1 MADRVVVLSIR
12 VQQNAR
18 GGKDPDRSV
27 ICSVKGGRS
36 EMIKALS
43 SLQDL
48 RRRIYHKAKS
58 EQTHRFWGLF
68 VHVAK
73 LDTLTEAYQQAKRNG
88 GVPGL
93 DGQTFADIEASGRDP
108 FLAGLRDEL
117 LAGTYHPQPNR
128 AVEIPKEKGKV
139 RKLQI
144 PCIRDRVVK
153 GALKLI
159 LEAIFEADFCPN
171 SYGYR
176 PKRSPHQAL
185 AEVRRSVL
193 RRMSTVIEVD
203 LARYFDTI
211 RHDLLLQQIA
221 RRVQD
226 PAVLHLVKQILKA
239 GGKRGVP
246 QGGPF
251 SPLAANIYLNEVD
264 WAFDGI
270 RRQTAQGPYEAVN
283 YHRFADDI
291 VITVSGHQTKRG
303 WAARAL
309 QRLQE
314 HLTRLRVEVNPEKTK
329 VVDLLRGE
337 AFEFLGFELRRVTN
351 RARDG
356 QFILLTP
363 RKKAR
368 LILKARVRETLRRGG
383 TTPLKELIA
392 RLNTVLQGWVQYF
405 RVGNASR
412 AFSEI
417 REYVEM
423 KVRSL
428 LTRRKRRRKRSVGW
442 RRWSNEYLYDVLG
455 LFWDWK
461 LSPLPSAST
470 YQ

>member
-1 MADRVVVLSIR
+1 
-12 VQQNAR
+12 
-18 GGKDPDRSV
+18 
-27 ICSVKGGRS
+27 
-36 EMIKALS
+36 MIKAPS

-58 EQTHRFWGLF
+58 DKPHRFWGLL

-73 LDTLTEAYQQAKRNG
+73 PETLAAAYQQAKRNG

-93 DGQTFADIEASGRDP
+93 DGQTFADIEAAGLDH
-108 FLAGLRDEL
+108 FLAAIRDEL
-117 LAGTYHPQPNR
+117 LAGTYQPQPNR
-128 AVEIPKEKGKV
+128 VVEIPKDKGKV

-144 PCIRDRVVK
+144 PCIRDRVVQ

-176 PKRSPHQAL
+176 PKRSPYQAL
-185 AEVRRSVL
+185 AEVRRSLL
-193 RRMSTVIEVD
+193 RRMSTVIAVD
-203 LARYFDTI
+203 LDRYFDTI

-239 GGKRGVP
+239 GGTIGVP

-251 SPLAANIYLNEVD
+251 SPLAANIYLTEVD
-264 WAFDGI
+264 WAFDAI

-291 VITVSGHQTKRG
+291 VITVSGHHTKRG

-309 QRLQE
+309 QRLRE
-314 HLTRLRVEVNPEKTK
+314 HLARLGVEVNLEKTK
-329 VVDLLRGE
+329 VVDTVRGE
-337 AFEFLGFELRRVTN
+337 TFAFLGFEFR
-351 RARDG
+351 RARKRTGDG
-356 QFILLTP
+356 HFILLTP

-368 LILKARVRETLRRGG
+368 LAIKARLRELLRHSGS
-383 TTPLKELIA
+383 TPLKEVMAQLNLILA
-392 RLNTVLQGWVQYF
+392 GWVQYF

-417 REYVEM
+417 RDYVEM
-423 KVRSL
+423 KIRIL
-428 LTRRKRRRKRSVGW
+428 LTRRKRRHKRSVGW
-442 RRWSNEYLYDVLG
+442 RRWSNEYLYGVLG

-461 LSPLPSAST
+461 LRPLPSAKA

>member
-1 MADRVVVLSIR
+1 MRFQSRLSNELENLRCPKSRRTSASAATSCTIGLRASISPPVNLPLQALSPGFSLSISR
-12 VQQNAR
+12 LSN
-18 GGKDPDRSV
+18 GCDSGSSNPL
-27 ICSVKGGRS
+27 
-36 EMIKALS
+36 ALPKT
-43 SLQDL
+43 LHL
-48 RRRIYHKAKS
+48 KTLL
-58 EQTHRFWGLF
+58 EE
-68 VHVAK
+68 VHY
-73 LDTLTEAYQQAKRNG
+73 EAT
-88 GVPGL
+88 VP
-93 DGQTFADIEASGRDP
+93 S
-108 FLAGLRDEL
+108 
-117 LAGTYHPQPNR
+117 
-128 AVEIPKEKGKV
+128 
-139 RKLQI
+139 
-144 PCIRDRVVK
+144 IRDRVVQ

-176 PKRSPHQAL
+176 PKRSPHQTL
-185 AEVRRSVL
+185 AEVRRSLL

-211 RHDLLLQQIA
+211 RHALLLQQIA

-239 GGKRGVP
+239 GGKIGVP

-264 WAFDGI
+264 WAFDAI

-291 VITVSGHQTKRG
+291 VVTVSGHDSKRG

-314 HLTRLRVEVNPEKTK
+314 HLTRLGVEVNREKTK

-337 AFEFLGFELRRVTN
+337 TFTFLGFEFRRVRKRTG
-351 RARDG
+351 DG
-356 QFILLTP
+356 HFILLTP

-368 LILKARVRETLRRGG
+368 QALKARVRELLQHGG
-383 TTPLKELIA
+383 ATPLKELIA
-392 RLNTVLQGWVQYF
+392 HLNTVLTGWVQYF

-417 REYVEM
+417 RDYVEM
-423 KVRSL
+423 KIRIL
-428 LTRRKRRRKRSVGW
+428 LTRRKRRHKRSVGW
-442 RRWSNEYLYDVLG
+442 QRWSNEYLYGVLG

-461 LSPLPSAST
+461 LRPLQGAAA

>member
-1 MADRVVVLSIR
+1 MT
-12 VQQNAR
+12 
-18 GGKDPDRSV
+18 
-27 ICSVKGGRS
+27 
-36 EMIKALS
+36 KAPI

-48 RRRIYHKAKS
+48 RRRIYRKAKS
-58 EQTHRFWGLF
+58 EKAHRFWGLF
-68 VHVAK
+68 GHVAK
-73 LDTLTEAYQQAKRNG
+73 RETLAEAYHQAKRNG
-88 GVPGL
+88 GAPGL
-93 DGQTFADIEASGRDP
+93 DGQTFGDIEAGGVER
-108 FLAGLRDEL
+108 FLADIRADL
-117 LAGTYHPQPNR
+117 LAGAYQPQPNR
-128 AVEIPKEKGKV
+128 PVEIPKSNGTM

-144 PCIRDRVVK
+144 PCIRDRVVQ

-176 PKRSPHQAL
+176 PRRSPHQAL
-185 AEVRRSVL
+185 AEVRRSLL

-203 LARYFDTI
+203 LASYFDTI
-211 RHDLLLQQIA
+211 QHARLLQQIA

-226 PAVLHLVKQILKA
+226 PAVLHLVKQVLKA

-264 WAFDGI
+264 WAFDAI
-270 RRQTAQGPYEAVN
+270 RCKTAQGPYEAVN

-291 VITVSGHQTKRG
+291 IITVSGHHTKRG

-314 HLTRLRVEVNPEKTK
+314 VLAPLGVEMNREKTK
-329 VVDLLRGE
+329 VVNLLTDE
-337 AFEFLGFELRRVTN
+337 AFTFLGFEVRRV
-351 RARDG
+351 RKRMRDG
-356 QFILLTP
+356 HFILLTP

-368 LILKARVRETLRRGG
+368 LAIKARIRDLLRHGG
-383 TTPLKELIA
+383 ATPLKELIA
-392 RLNTVLQGWVQYF
+392 QVNRVLAGWVQYF

-417 REYVEM
+417 RDYVEM
-423 KVRSL
+423 KVRTL

-442 RRWSNEYLYDVLG
+442 RRWSNEYLYSVLG

-461 LSPLPSAST
+461 LRPLAGVEAH
-470 YQ
+470 Q